1 MPARRRSSNIAFAAN
16 RALSPMSVFMPSFF
30 WPVYSSSDERPPPYD
45 TVKPDLASFYFI
57 RMRLFGKRLGI
68 LWWRLPN
75 NHKKSSDADHVD
87 FLVLGDSY
95 ADDIDMGFRT
105 WPGLLASTKN
115 GTCLNVSLVEA
126 ADHGCTEQLDRADR
140 WMAESNKRVSDKTQV
155 LIHLGGNDILHAL
168 QMLGPF
174 AILLLFFDLYMLAA
188 ARWSWRPRM
197 TALPKYS
204 FFGFLARRIT
214 SSLTTLI
221 GLLGKRGYTKVLVAS
236 VPLSASMPLPR
247 IMITCMTWA
256 WVWRG
261 SSRSKLVTDLLD
273 DASEL
278 LDSHVSAALEEA
290 ARANQIQL
298 QYFDEGGAL
307 RKAACKL
314 HENDLS
320 KVRMF
325 DSMWKD
331 AHHPRQWVHA
341 ELAKAAEAVLK
352 EQDKEMKAVKKRQSK
367 SPARR

>member
-1 MPARRRSSNIAFAAN
+1 M
-16 RALSPMSVFMPSFF
+16 
-30 WPVYSSSDERPPPYD
+30 
-45 TVKPDLASFYFI
+45 
-57 RMRLFGKRLGI
+57 
-68 LWWRLPN
+68 
-75 NHKKSSDADHVD
+75 
-87 FLVLGDSY
+87 
-95 ADDIDMGFRT
+95 
-105 WPGLLASTKN
+105 
-115 GTCLNVSLVEA
+115 
-126 ADHGCTEQLDRADR
+126 
-140 WMAESNKRVSDKTQV
+140 
-155 LIHLGGNDILHAL
+155 
-168 QMLGPF
+168 
-174 AILLLFFDLYMLAA
+174 
-188 ARWSWRPRM
+188 
-197 TALPKYS
+197 
-204 FFGFLARRIT
+204 
-214 SSLTTLI
+214 
-221 GLLGKRGYTKVLVAS
+221 
-236 VPLSASMPLPR
+236 
-247 IMITCMTWA
+247 
-256 WVWRG
+256 
-261 SSRSKLVTDLLD
+261 LD